1 MDRRSL
7 LAAFNA
13 TVLGATLP
21 FTGSARAADTIKVG
35 VFQSSSALPYFIAM
49 SRGYFKDVGITT
61 ETIPFATHPL
71 IVQSLVTGAIEAAS
85 NLVTLEGANID
96 ARRPGTLSF
105 ITLSGQNAQ
114 YATEEFVVRA
124 NSPAKVLKDMKGM
137 KLLSAPG
144 PANIGAA
151 KAVLKAVGLEDGKD
165 YTMQEQQIGV
175 QLGALQA
182 GTFDGGYVLEPL
194 ASLMVAQGIVKRI
207 ESGVIATYLLGD
219 PKAEAYAAGC
229 ALSNTLI
236 KDKPD
241 LAKRFADAF
250 AKGLHDAKTD
260 PSARDLLVKDM
271 NVPSAVAPTVT
282 LANLTLVRDLT
293 PAQIATFQKFVDI
306 GVDLG
311 VVNGKIDVHTML
323 KAL

>member
-1 MDRRSL
+1 MHRRTL

-13 TVLGATLP
+13 TLLGATLP
-21 FTGSARAADTIKVG
+21 FASGARAADTIKVG
-35 VFQSSSALPYFIAM
+35 VFQSSSALPYFIAV
-49 SRGYFKDVGITT
+49 SRGYFKEVGIAT

-71 IVQSLVTGAIEAAS
+71 IVQSMVTGQIEAAS

-105 ITLSGQNAQ
+105 ITLGGQNAK

-124 NSPAKVLKDMKGM
+124 GSPAKTLKDLKGM

-151 KAVLKAVGLEDGKD
+151 KAVLKAVGLEENKD
-165 YTMQEQQIGV
+165 YTIQEQQIGV

-194 ASLMVAQGIVKRI
+194 ASLMVAQGIVRRI

-219 PKAEAYAAGC
+219 PNAEAYAAGC
-229 ALSNTLI
+229 ALSNAFITS
-236 KDKPD
+236 KPD
-241 LAKRFADAF
+241 LAQRFAQAF
-250 AKGLHDAKTD
+250 AKGVHDAKTD
-260 PSARDLLVKDM
+260 PSARDLLVKEM
-271 NVPSAVAPTVT
+271 NVPAAVAPTVT
-282 LANLTLVRDLT
+282 LADLTLVKDLT

-306 GVDLG
+306 GTELG
-311 VVNGKIDVHTML
+311 VVNGKVDVHTML